1 MISHDNL
8 MRTSAEYRVR
18 NRMLVTKILKL
29 RLSRIQKGKEHL
41 STQDKL
47 MLVTMES
54 PDLSANFLLRLFKVS
69 LPKQWKFKH
78 ADDEDIHYSKQ
89 LIELIETDFIP
100 AYEFH
105 ARKYAWYEQ
114 CLMYQ
119 LNFVVLQP
127 SQQQINGYLRQLDK
141 CLDQQPK
148 IELLHHFQ
156 QQYPSAQHAN
166 ALAKSYA
173 GASEY
178 TKAIEWYEWAAQQ
191 PTQVNEVAFFGYIE
205 SLIHRDQL
213 EYKPQ
218 ISDVEYAIHLLIQY
232 LKPIDQKAY
241 AKLLQASVKSLLPES
256 ILKTR
261 AVQTNILADV
271 GRGLNSLGKSLNHIL
286 KVKQFDLPFSK
297 EVIANAPQLLHSEI
311 ILEHLAQNEAIR
323 TAVQALLKNNE
334 LTAAIEFEPALQQF
348 WLSVQTEPELLK
360 RLITPSQSKAW
371 FETLPNTHF
380 QTKKPLNLAQFQLIL
395 EHGLLNYLGEESLDK
410 FHAERNMLYAQRD
423 MVVTEMTAFASWF
436 YQECLQPYLYQQ
448 TALFQQMKLILF
460 QSDNI
465 AFTSQLFIY
474 QYEIQQRAQD
484 LSNWMKIKLE
494 KGNDFDRVN
503 AAWVALREVAGFE
516 SEIAQD
522 KINALQNTL
531 MQYKTIRNNQI
542 LISFDSKEI
551 SDYKEDEK

>member
-8 MRTSAEYRVR
+8 MRTSAEYRAR

-89 LIELIETDFIP
+89 LIGLIETDFIP

-119 LNFVVLQP
+119 LNFVVLKP
-127 SQQQINGYLRQLDK
+127 SQQQINGYLRQLDQ

-191 PTQVNEVAFFGYIE
+191 SSQVNEVAFFGYIE
-205 SLIHRDQL
+205 SLIHRNQL

-218 ISDVEYAIHLLIQY
+218 MSDVEYAIHLLIQY

-241 AKLLQASVKSLLPES
+241 AKLLQAGVKSLLPDS

-334 LTAAIEFEPALQQF
+334 LTTTIEFEPALQQF

-360 RLITPSQSKAW
+360 RLITASQSKAW
-371 FETLPNTHF
+371 FETLPNTYF
-380 QTKKPLNLAQFQLIL
+380 QTKKPLNLAQFQQIL
-395 EHGLLNYLGEESLDK
+395 EHGLLNYLGEERLDK

-436 YQECLQPYLYQQ
+436 YQECLQPYLHQQ
-448 TALFQQMKLILF
+448 TALFQQMKLILL
-460 QSDNI
+460 QLDNI

-522 KINALQNTL
+522 KINALKNTL

-542 LISFDSKEI
+542 LISFDSEEI